1 MKMTPCCLRSSLKP
15 ESRLLGFCDSS
26 EPQPVVHVVSTR
38 EHDWTEQEVSVE
50 SSPTIIYQEVS
61 GGGGEAQSATSTI
74 KALLE
79 LQQTTGEPK
88 SCVVIC

>member
-1 MKMTPCCLRSSLKP
+1 M
-15 ESRLLGFCDSS
+15 
-26 EPQPVVHVVSTR
+26 VSTR

-61 GGGGEAQSATSTI
+61 GGGGESQSATSTI

-79 LQQTTGEPK
+79 LQQTGEQQHDH
-88 SCVVIC
+88 